1 MMPRSVATQVHVAAQ
16 TLERCIDTEAES
28 DEGFTQSPQFPVTRR
43 LLLGTGIA
51 AAGLLIGQHL
61 PAGAQTTANT
71 LVIATN
77 RTPTDLDPHSA
88 YDAGSRIVLQGLF
101 ETLIGVQPGTTDQY
115 QPLLAESWESNANHT
130 VWTFRLRDGL
140 AFQDGA
146 PCDAA
151 AVQAS
156 FGRLLAMGFGPST
169 VIGRFITDAAQ
180 ITTPDAKTVTFSLD
194 SPALL
199 FEAAIASATVSA
211 VVNAQLARQH
221 EVDGDWGHA
230 WAQTTTEGMGTG
242 PYHLTSFDIA
252 EGITFEAHQPYWG
265 GWEGDYFDQ
274 IEIRVVPEE
283 ATRREL
289 IESGDIDIVD
299 ALSPDVLA
307 DLAAD
312 ADLIV
317 DLRYNLA
324 VRYVM
329 FNQSGPLESVSARRA
344 ICYAFPYDDV
354 IHGVYEGY
362 AKRAIGPC
370 AELLRGFAPG
380 TYLYETDLDQAR
392 ALLAEAGVAPG
403 TTLSIVIPTG
413 VGLAE
418 SIAQLLGA
426 NLEEIGLNLD
436 IQRVDFAT
444 FVDIYYGDLPEAQRP
459 NLLPAFWAPD
469 YNDGW
474 NHLWP
479 QLSSDAWNTG
489 NAGHYRNE
497 RVDNLLD
504 DAQFATDEAAYNE
517 ALAEIQQI
525 ATKDDPAAVYYAQ
538 AQWPTVLRKR
548 VAGFVPNLISAEL
561 YDFHAL
567 SKQQP

>member
-180 ITTPDAKTVTFSLD
+180 ITTPDAKTVTFNLD

-199 FEAAIASATVSA
+199 FEAAIASATVS
-211 VVNAQLARQH
+211 
-221 EVDGDWGHA
+221 
-230 WAQTTTEGMGTG
+230 
-242 PYHLTSFDIA
+242 
-252 EGITFEAHQPYWG
+252 
-265 GWEGDYFDQ
+265 
-274 IEIRVVPEE
+274 
-283 ATRREL
+283 
-289 IESGDIDIVD
+289 
-299 ALSPDVLA
+299 
-307 DLAAD
+307 
-312 ADLIV
+312 
-317 DLRYNLA
+317 
-324 VRYVM
+324 
-329 FNQSGPLESVSARRA
+329 
-344 ICYAFPYDDV
+344 
-354 IHGVYEGY
+354 
-362 AKRAIGPC
+362 
-370 AELLRGFAPG
+370 
-380 TYLYETDLDQAR
+380 
-392 ALLAEAGVAPG
+392 
-403 TTLSIVIPTG
+403 
-413 VGLAE
+413 
-418 SIAQLLGA
+418 
-426 NLEEIGLNLD
+426 
-436 IQRVDFAT
+436 
-444 FVDIYYGDLPEAQRP
+444 
-459 NLLPAFWAPD
+459 
-469 YNDGW
+469 
-474 NHLWP
+474 
-479 QLSSDAWNTG
+479 
-489 NAGHYRNE
+489 
-497 RVDNLLD
+497 
-504 DAQFATDEAAYNE
+504 
-517 ALAEIQQI
+517 
-525 ATKDDPAAVYYAQ
+525 
-538 AQWPTVLRKR
+538 
-548 VAGFVPNLISAEL
+548 
-561 YDFHAL
+561 
-567 SKQQP
+567 